1 MSYEDIAR
9 AKARCEEQLARV
21 IAELF
26 AESAEFFLYV
36 LKPPG
41 ERKFHAERS
50 LWSSNPKFR
59 LLCALGLAIETYER
73 VM

>member
-1 MSYEDIAR
+1 M
-9 AKARCEEQLARV
+9 RV

-36 LKPPG
+36 FTPPG
-41 ERKFHAERS
+41 ERKIHAERS
-50 LWSSNPKFR
+50 LWPSNLKFR
-59 LLCALGLAIETYER
+59 LLCALGLGIESYER